1 MAENGKKLPSKEE
14 IEEMIAQINV
24 VLPYIDKQNK
34 KDALRIKADGE
45 KILHVFD
52 AIHFCNRNL
61 NAKGLHF
68 IGDEPIDVVFEIED
82 KIRKGLIDEAEDA
95 FVLYYKTDFD
105 IRYMR
110 LVRLPNYKLR
120 KGIIEKAYN
129 HFVQGDYISCVPLV
143 LMMADGAANDVLPKG
158 IFAEGT
164 DMEIW
169 NCVGTEYGITD
180 YLKSF
185 TQSRKITRGD
195 ELTIPY
201 RNGILHGRD
210 TGYGTEKVALKAWA
224 LLFNICDLI
233 INKKNSVQE
242 KKKYDEQQE
251 KKQEDRARFAK
262 DPLGEFL
269 RLVRKLQ
276 QLSTWVPI
284 KKPEEWLDE
293 MSCQDISRYKK
304 HSAGWTFHTFM
315 DNWKNGRYAML
326 LDAMESTS
334 MSHKNMKNDFMK
346 NIKNLKLNTY
356 EVIAIHE
363 AKFLLTFI
371 ISIDIRDYEKKDI
384 CISVC
389 ARDDR
394 DKAVCCADAS
404 RWVINKA
411 FFDIIMIL
419 NNNL

>member
-14 IEEMIAQINV
+14 IEEMIAQVNV
-24 VLPYIDKQNK
+24 VLQFMDKQNQK
-34 KDALRIKADGE
+34 ELLQIKANAE
-45 KILHVFD
+45 KILRVFN
-52 AIHFCNRNL
+52 AIHFCNHILDAR
-61 NAKGLHF
+61 GLHF
-68 IGDEPIDVVFEIED
+68 IGDEPIDVVFEVED
-82 KIRKGLIDEAEDA
+82 KIRKGLIDEAEDT
-95 FVLYYKTDFD
+95 FVSYYRTDFEV
-105 IRYMR
+105 RYIR
-110 LVRLPNYKLR
+110 LVRLPNYELR
-120 KGIIEKAYN
+120 KDIIEKAHA
-129 HFVQGDYISCVPLV
+129 HFLQGDYISCVPLV

-169 NCVGTEYGITD
+169 NCVGTEYGIVD

-185 TQSRKITRGD
+185 TQSRKMTRGD
-195 ELTIPY
+195 EITIPY

-233 INKKNSVQE
+233 INKKNSVHE

-346 NIKNLKLNTY
+346 NIKNLKIHTY

-363 AKFLLTFI
+363 AKSSLTFI
-371 ISIDIRDYEKKDI
+371 ISIDIRDYGKKEI
-384 CISVC
+384 CIPVF

-394 DKAVCCADAS
+394 GEGVCCAGAYS
-404 RWVINKA
+404 WIIGNS
-411 FFDIIMIL
+411 FIDIVNSII
-419 NNNL
+419 